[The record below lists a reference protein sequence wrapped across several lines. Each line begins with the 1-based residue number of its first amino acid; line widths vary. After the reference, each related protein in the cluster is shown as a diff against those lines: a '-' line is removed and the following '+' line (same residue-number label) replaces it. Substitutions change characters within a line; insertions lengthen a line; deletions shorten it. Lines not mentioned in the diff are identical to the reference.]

1 PHAGSP
7 AATQSHAGPMKTRSL
22 GPDRPLLIVLG
33 LLVLYGLVVLY
44 SAGQTDV
51 PSYAA
56 AGAWRRQ
63 IVWLIAGA
71 VLAYGAFRMSPRLL
85 EWAALPVYIL
95 ALLLLAL
102 TLVIG
107 GGAGT
112 AAGTRSWIIVGGHA
126 LGQPAEFAKLATV
139 LMLARH
145 LSSRREKPE
154 TLRELVPACLI
165 AGVPALLVLL
175 QPDLGSALVFAGILF
190 AVLFWAGVST
200 VLLLALASPIA
211 SLLLAFD
218 PLTWAGWMVVICLLL
233 YVWRPYFWEGVTVF
247 MANFAMGAIALPVWR
262 RLAPYQQNRLL
273 TFLNPEVDPQKAG
286 YHAIQSKVA
295 IGSGGWFGNGYLEGP
310 QKRLAFLPEQHTD
323 FIFAVLGEELGF
335 IGVLVALALYFS
347 LFLILVRIARR
358 ATDPFSS
365 LTVFGVLGL
374 LFTHVFEN
382 VGMTVNVMPIT
393 GIPLPFFSYGG
404 SFLLASAVGIG
415 FCLRAAWDARLGG
428 YVDV

>member
-1 PHAGSP
+1 MP
-7 AATQSHAGPMKTRSL
+7 RSL
-22 GPDRPLLIVLG
+22 GADRPFLIVVGLLLIFGV
-33 LLVLYGLVVLY
+33 VVLY

-51 PSYAA
+51 PSFAA
-56 AGAWRRQ
+56 TGAWRRQ
-63 IVWLIAGA
+63 IVWIIGGS
-71 VLAYGAFRMSPRLL
+71 VVAYAAFRVSPRLL

-95 ALLLLAL
+95 GILLLML

-112 AAGTRSWIIVGGHA
+112 AAGTKSWLYIGNHA
-126 LGQPAEFAKLATV
+126 IGQPAEFAKLATL

-145 LSSRREKPE
+145 LSSRRESPE
-154 TLRELVPACLI
+154 TLRELIPACLI
-165 AGVPALLVLL
+165 AGIPALLVLA
-175 QPDLGSALVFAGILF
+175 QPDLGSALVFVGILF
-190 AVLFWAGVST
+190 AMLFWAGVSPILII
-200 VLLLALASPIA
+200 VLASPVV
-211 SLLLAFD
+211 SLLLAFNTV
-218 PLTWAGWMVVICLLL
+218 TWAGWMVAVSLLWWVGRL
-233 YVWRPYFWEGVTVF
+233 YFWEGVAVF
-247 MANFAMGAIALPVWR
+247 AGNFAMGAIALPLWR
-262 RLAPYQQNRLL
+262 KLAPYQQNRLL

-323 FIFAVLGEELGF
+323 FIFAVVGEELGF
-335 IGVLVALALYFS
+335 VGVACALILFLALMMV
-347 LFLILVRIARR
+347 LVRIARR

-365 LTVFGVLGL
+365 LTVFGILGL

-404 SFLLASAVGIG
+404 SFLLATAIGVGI
-415 FCLRAAWDARLGG
+415 CLRAAWDARLGG
-428 YVDV
+428 YVDL

>member
-1 PHAGSP
+1 
-7 AATQSHAGPMKTRSL
+7 MNRSL
-22 GPDRPLLIVLG
+22 GADRPLLIVVG
-33 LLVLYGLVVLY
+33 LLLLFGVVVLY

-51 PSYAA
+51 PSFAA

-63 IVWLIAGA
+63 IIWIMGGA
-71 VLAYGAFRMSPRLL
+71 VVAYAAFRISPRLL
-85 EWAALPVYIL
+85 EWAALPVYVL
-95 ALLLLAL
+95 GLLLLAV

-112 AAGTRSWIIVGGHA
+112 AASSKSWIYIGGHA
-126 LGQPAEFAKLATV
+126 IGQPAEFAKLATL

-145 LSSRREKPE
+145 LSSRREAPE

-165 AGVPALLVLL
+165 AGVPALLVLA
-175 QPDLGSALVFAGILF
+175 QPDLGSALVFVGILF
-190 AVLFWAGVST
+190 AMLFWAGVSP
-200 VLLLALASPIA
+200 VLIVILASPVA
-211 SLLLAFD
+211 SLLLAFNAWA
-218 PLTWAGWMVVICLLL
+218 WAGWMIAVSVLWWVGRL
-233 YVWRPYFWEGVTVF
+233 YFWEGVAVF
-247 MANFAMGAIALPVWR
+247 GANFAMGAVALPLWR

-295 IGSGGWFGNGYLEGP
+295 IGSGGWFGNGYLQGP

-323 FIFAVLGEELGF
+323 FIFAVVGEELGF
-335 IGVLVALALYFS
+335 IGVLAALVLFFALM
-347 LFLILVRIARR
+347 LVLVRIARR

-365 LTVFGVLGL
+365 LVTFGILGL

-404 SFLLASAVGIG
+404 SFLLATAVEVGLV
-415 FCLRAAWDARLGG
+415 LRAAWDARLGG
-428 YVDV
+428 YVDL

>member
-1 PHAGSP
+1 MA
-7 AATQSHAGPMKTRSL
+7 RNL
-22 GPDRPLLIVLG
+22 GVDRPFLIVIG
-33 LLVLYGLVVLY
+33 LLLLFGVIVLY

-51 PSYAA
+51 PSFAA

-63 IVWLIAGA
+63 IIWIMGGSV
-71 VLAYGAFRMSPRLL
+71 VAYAAFRISPRLL
-85 EWAALPVYIL
+85 EWAALPVYIVG
-95 ALLLLAL
+95 LLLLGL
-102 TLVIG
+102 TLLIG

-112 AAGTRSWIIVGGHA
+112 AASSKSWLYIGGHA
-126 LGQPAEFAKLATV
+126 IGQPAEFAKLATL

-145 LSSRREKPE
+145 LSGRRESPE
-154 TLRELVPACLI
+154 TLRDLVPACVI
-165 AGVPALLVLL
+165 AGVPALMVLA
-175 QPDLGSALVFAGILF
+175 QPDLGSALVFVGILF
-190 AVLFWAGVST
+190 AMLFWAGVSPT
-200 VLLLALASPIA
+200 LIVILASPVA
-211 SLLLAFD
+211 SLLLAFNVW
-218 PLTWAGWMVVICLLL
+218 TWAGWMVLVSMLWWLGRL
-233 YVWRPYFWEGVTVF
+233 YFWEGVAVF
-247 MANFAMGAIALPVWR
+247 GANFAMGAIALPLWR
-262 RLAPYQQNRLL
+262 KLAPYQQNRLL

-323 FIFAVLGEELGF
+323 FIFAVVGEELGF
-335 IGVLVALALYFS
+335 VGVVLALVLFLALMLVLVR
-347 LFLILVRIARR
+347 VARR

-365 LTVFGVLGL
+365 LVVFGILGL

-404 SFLLASAVGIG
+404 SFLLATAIGVGI
-415 FCLRAAWDARLGG
+415 CLRAAWDARLGG

>member
-1 PHAGSP
+1 MARNMG
-7 AATQSHAGPMKTRSL
+7 ADRSF
-22 GPDRPLLIVLG
+22 LIVIG
-33 LLVLYGLVVLY
+33 LLLLFGVIVLY

-63 IVWLIAGA
+63 IVWILGGSVVTYA
-71 VLAYGAFRMSPRLL
+71 AFRVSPRLL

-95 ALLLLAL
+95 GILLLLL

-112 AAGTRSWIIVGGHA
+112 AASTKSWLYIGNHA
-126 LGQPAEFAKLATV
+126 IGQPAEFAKLATL

-145 LSSRREKPE
+145 LSSRRESPE
-154 TLRELVPACLI
+154 TLRDLVPACVI
-165 AGVPALLVLL
+165 AGIPALLVLA
-175 QPDLGSALVFAGILF
+175 QPDLGSALVFVGVLF
-190 AVLFWAGVST
+190 AMLFWAGVSP
-200 VLLLALASPIA
+200 LLIVILASPVV
-211 SLLLAFD
+211 SLLLAFNTV
-218 PLTWAGWMVVICLLL
+218 TWAGWMVVVSVLWWAGRL
-233 YVWRPYFWEGVTVF
+233 YFWEGVAVF
-247 MANFAMGAIALPVWR
+247 SGNFAMGAIALPLWR
-262 RLAPYQQNRLL
+262 KLAPYQQNRLL

-323 FIFAVLGEELGF
+323 FIFAVVGEELGF
-335 IGVLVALALYFS
+335 IGVVCALILFFALMLV
-347 LFLILVRIARR
+347 LVRIARR

-365 LTVFGVLGL
+365 LAVFGILGL

-404 SFLLASAVGIG
+404 SFLLATAIGVGI
-415 FCLRAAWDARLGG
+415 CLRAAWDARLGG
-428 YVDV
+428 YIDV

>member
-1 PHAGSP
+1 MP
-7 AATQSHAGPMKTRSL
+7 RSL
-22 GPDRPLLIVLG
+22 GPDRPLLIVVG
-33 LLVLYGLVVLY
+33 LLLLFGLVVLY

-51 PSYAA
+51 PSFAA

-63 IVWLIAGA
+63 IVWIMGGA
-71 VLAYGAFRMSPRLL
+71 VVAYAAFRISPRLL
-85 EWAALPVYIL
+85 EWAALPVYVIG
-95 ALLLLAL
+95 LLLLGL

-112 AAGTRSWIIVGGHA
+112 AASSKSWLYIGNHA
-126 LGQPAEFAKLATV
+126 IGQPAEFAKLATL

-145 LSSRREKPE
+145 LSGRRESPE

-165 AGVPALLVLL
+165 AGVPALLVLA
-175 QPDLGSALVFAGILF
+175 QPDLGSALVFVGILF
-190 AVLFWAGVST
+190 AMLFWAGVSPILI
-200 VLLLALASPIA
+200 VILASPVA
-211 SLLLAFD
+211 SLLLAFNVW
-218 PLTWAGWMVVICLLL
+218 TWAGWMAVVSLLWWVGRL
-233 YVWRPYFWEGVTVF
+233 YFWEGVAVF
-247 MANFAMGAIALPVWR
+247 TANFAMGAIALPLWR
-262 RLAPYQQNRLL
+262 KLAPYQQNRLL
-273 TFLNPEVDPQKAG
+273 TFLNPEADPQKAG

-323 FIFAVLGEELGF
+323 FIFAVVGEELGF
-335 IGVLVALALYFS
+335 VGVFAALVLFLALM
-347 LFLILVRIARR
+347 LVLVRIARR
-358 ATDPFSS
+358 ATDPFTS
-365 LTVFGVLGL
+365 LVVFGVLGL

-404 SFLLASAVGIG
+404 SFLLATAIGVGI
-415 FCLRAAWDARLGG
+415 CLRTAWDSRLGG

>member
-1 PHAGSP
+1 MS
-7 AATQSHAGPMKTRSL
+7 RSL
-22 GPDRPLLIVLG
+22 GPDRPLLIVVG
-33 LLVLYGLVVLY
+33 LLLLFGVVVLY

-51 PSYAA
+51 PSFAA

-63 IVWLIAGA
+63 IVWIMGG
-71 VLAYGAFRMSPRLL
+71 VVVAYAAFRVSPRLL
-85 EWAALPVYIL
+85 EWAALPVYVIG
-95 ALLLLAL
+95 LLLLAL

-112 AAGTRSWIIVGGHA
+112 AASSKSWLYIGGHA
-126 LGQPAEFAKLATV
+126 IGQPAEFAKLATL

-145 LSSRREKPE
+145 LSGRREAPE
-154 TLRELVPACLI
+154 TLRELLPACLI
-165 AGVPALLVLL
+165 AGAPALLVLA
-175 QPDLGSALVFAGILF
+175 QPDLGSALVFVGILF
-190 AVLFWAGVST
+190 AMLFWTGVSP
-200 VLLLALASPIA
+200 VLIVILASPVA
-211 SLLLAFD
+211 SLLLAFNAWA
-218 PLTWAGWMVVICLLL
+218 WAGWMVAVSILWWVGRL
-233 YVWRPYFWEGVTVF
+233 YFWEGVAVF
-247 MANFAMGAIALPVWR
+247 GANFAMGAIALPLWR
-262 RLAPYQQNRLL
+262 KLAPYQQNRLL

-295 IGSGGWFGNGYLEGP
+295 IGSGGWFGNGYLQGP

-323 FIFAVLGEELGF
+323 FIFAVVGEELGF
-335 IGVLVALALYFS
+335 IGVLVALI
-347 LFLILVRIARR
+347 LFLTLMLILVRIARR

-365 LTVFGVLGL
+365 LVTFGILGL

-404 SFLLASAVGIG
+404 SFLMATAVGVGI
-415 FCLRAAWDARLGG
+415 CLRAAWDARLGG

>member
-1 PHAGSP
+1 MPRNMGA
-7 AATQSHAGPMKTRSL
+7 
-22 GPDRPLLIVLG
+22 DRPFLILVALLLIFGVI
-33 LLVLYGLVVLY
+33 VLY

-51 PSYAA
+51 PSFAA

-63 IVWLIAGA
+63 IVWILGGS
-71 VLAYGAFRMSPRLL
+71 VVAYAAFRVSPRLL
-85 EWAALPVYIL
+85 EWAALPVYVIG
-95 ALLLLAL
+95 LLLLIV
-102 TLVIG
+102 TLVFG

-112 AAGTRSWIIVGGHA
+112 AASSKSWLYIGGHA
-126 LGQPAEFAKLATV
+126 IGQPAEFAKLATL

-145 LSSRREKPE
+145 LSSRRESPE

-165 AGVPALLVLL
+165 AGIPALLVLA
-175 QPDLGSALVFAGILF
+175 QPDLGSALVFVGVLF
-190 AVLFWAGVST
+190 AMLFWSGVSP
-200 VLLLALASPIA
+200 VLIVVLASPVV
-211 SLLLAFD
+211 SLLLAFN
-218 PLTWAGWMVVICLLL
+218 TAAWAGWMVVVSVLWWAGRL
-233 YVWRPYFWEGVTVF
+233 YFWEGVTVF
-247 MANFAMGAIALPVWR
+247 AGNFAMGAIALPLWR
-262 RLAPYQQNRLL
+262 KLAPYQQNRLL

-323 FIFAVLGEELGF
+323 FIFAVVGEELGF
-335 IGVLVALALYFS
+335 VGVACALILFFALMLV
-347 LFLILVRIARR
+347 LVRIARR

-365 LTVFGVLGL
+365 LAVFGILGL

-404 SFLLASAVGIG
+404 SFLLATAIGVGI
-415 FCLRAAWDARLGG
+415 CLRAAWDARLGG

>member
-1 PHAGSP
+1 
-7 AATQSHAGPMKTRSL
+7 MNRSL
-22 GPDRPLLIVLG
+22 GPDRPLLIVVG
-33 LLVLYGLVVLY
+33 LLLVFGVVVLY

-51 PSYAA
+51 PNFAA

-63 IVWLIAGA
+63 IVWILGGT
-71 VLAYGAFRMSPRLL
+71 VVAYAAFRVSPRLL
-85 EWAALPVYIL
+85 EWAALPVYVL
-95 ALLLLAL
+95 GLLLLCL
-102 TLVIG
+102 TLLIG

-112 AAGTRSWIIVGGHA
+112 AASSKSWLYLGGHA
-126 LGQPAEFAKLATV
+126 IGQPAEFAKLATL

-145 LSSRREKPE
+145 LSSRRESPE
-154 TLRELVPACLI
+154 TLRELVPACMI
-165 AGVPALLVLL
+165 AGAPALLVLA
-175 QPDLGSALVFAGILF
+175 QPDLGSALVFVGILF
-190 AVLFWAGVST
+190 AMLFWAGVSPILI
-200 VLLLALASPIA
+200 VILASPVA
-211 SLLLAFD
+211 SLLLAFNVW
-218 PLTWAGWMVVICLLL
+218 TWAGWMVLISLLWWGGRL
-233 YVWRPYFWEGVTVF
+233 YFWEGVAVF
-247 MANFAMGAIALPVWR
+247 TANFAMGAIALPVWR

-323 FIFAVLGEELGF
+323 FIFAVVGEELGF
-335 IGVLVALALYFS
+335 IGVLAALILFLALMVV
-347 LFLILVRIARR
+347 LVRIARR
-358 ATDPFSS
+358 ASDPFTS
-365 LTVFGVLGL
+365 LVVFGVLGL

-404 SFLLASAVGIG
+404 SFLLATAIGVGI
-415 FCLRAAWDARLGG
+415 CLRTAWDARLGG

>member
-1 PHAGSP
+1 MA
-7 AATQSHAGPMKTRSL
+7 RSL
-22 GPDRPLLIVLG
+22 GPDRPLLIVVG
-33 LLVLYGLVVLY
+33 LLLLFGLAVLY

-51 PSYAA
+51 PSFAA

-63 IVWLIAGA
+63 IVWILGGA
-71 VLAYGAFRMSPRLL
+71 VVAYGAFRVSPRLL
-85 EWAALPVYIL
+85 EWAALPVYVIG
-95 ALLLLAL
+95 LLLLGL
-102 TLVIG
+102 TLVVG

-112 AAGTRSWIIVGGHA
+112 AASSKSWLYLGGHA
-126 LGQPAEFAKLATV
+126 IGQPAEFAKLATL

-145 LSSRREKPE
+145 LSSRRESPE

-165 AGVPALLVLL
+165 AGGPALLVLA
-175 QPDLGSALVFAGILF
+175 QPDLGSALVFVGILF
-190 AVLFWAGVST
+190 AMLFWAGVSP
-200 VLLLALASPIA
+200 VLMVILASPVA
-211 SLLLAFD
+211 SLLLAFNVW
-218 PLTWAGWMVVICLLL
+218 TWAGWMAVISLLWWGGRL
-233 YVWRPYFWEGVTVF
+233 YFWEGVAVF
-247 MANFAMGAIALPVWR
+247 TANFAMGAIALPVWR

-273 TFLNPEVDPQKAG
+273 TFLNPEADPQRAG

-323 FIFAVLGEELGF
+323 FIFAVVGEELGF
-335 IGVLVALALYFS
+335 VGVVTALVLFLALM
-347 LFLILVRIARR
+347 LVLVRIARR
-358 ATDPFSS
+358 ATDPFTS
-365 LTVFGVLGL
+365 LVVFGVLGL

-404 SFLLASAVGIG
+404 SFLLATAIGVGI
-415 FCLRAAWDARLGG
+415 CLRTAWDSRLGG